1 VNPGTDCER
10 VRLRVMTELDGETV
24 AEAADALTD
33 TQQHLAACPS
43 CRTWLKNFES
53 MNSQFQRL
61 TYPNAQVD
69 LWLRVE
75 RRISRSQSVQPVT
88 KRLWLIGAVMLAW
101 RALQLLIDLP
111 LPALHPFVPL
121 AAAVIALWQIAGDPL
136 AIETFAPEL
145 QKRGV

>member
-1 VNPGTDCER
+1 
-10 VRLRVMTELDGETV
+10 MTELDGETV

-33 TQQHLAACPS
+33 TEQHLVLCPS

-61 TYPNAQVD
+61 GYPSAEID
-69 LWLRVE
+69 LWPTVE
-75 RRISRSQSVQPVT
+75 RRISRSQTAQPVT
-88 KRLWLIGAVMLAW
+88 KRLWLIAAVVLAW
-101 RALQLLIDLP
+101 RALQLFIDLP

-121 AAAVIALWQIAGDPL
+121 AAAVVTLWKIAGDPL